1 MKKYTIKEFAEG
13 KKAVKI
19 ENKEQWNKLD
29 KVHKLTTSFLGEA
42 YYTNRHTFAN
52 KESGLQVDMREL
64 LEFSQLDFKDGF
76 VEGKWYKRVEE
87 EGYLYQPEYVY
98 YVKCNSTNKKEKG
111 ILNYSERINF
121 GGTHIYYNN
130 YCETSDFIQVDL
142 SEIQQYLPENHPDLI
157 KKDTFVLPEKWCVF
171 SDQNKIIT
179 DWFDENKTGSYDFK
193 ELVNTDLMFCYP
205 AVEKWIYTDNP
216 HSCSRS
222 VKPDGYTEITF
233 EQFQQFVLKTEK
245 TMEKKIIGWK
255 LVKPEYKEAIKKI
268 ADAENFDFEGFEIN
282 GVSSFT
288 HVTKKLKEAG
298 VLDLWFEK
306 VCAPKYSLP
315 TINGYSGSYKNG
327 IIKYGCA
334 EFSKMFFEH
343 LNSTSSHIGNRTIK
357 SIKLSSDVEITIEEI
372 KQIVE
377 YINKK

>member
-19 ENKEQWNKLD
+19 ENEEQWNKLN
-29 KVHKLTTSFLGEA
+29 KVHELCDISSRNFGE
-42 YYTNRHTFAN
+42 YFNN
-52 KESGLQVDMREL
+52 VREWCNGEWYKDHDYKL
-64 LEFSQLDFKDGF
+64 LEFSQLDFEDGF

-179 DWFDENKTGSYDFK
+179 DWFNENQTGSYNMK
-193 ELVNTDLMFCYP
+193 QLVKDNLLFCYP
-205 AVEKWIYTDNP
+205 AVEKWIYLANP
-216 HSCSRS
+216 HSCARP
-222 VKPDGYTEITF
+222 VKPQDYTEITF
-233 EQFQQFVLKTEK
+233 DQFKTYVLKEK
-245 TMEKKIIGWK
+245 TMEKEIIGYK
-255 LVKPEYKEAIKKI
+255 LVKPKYEMASIKLLGWNLTTKLL
-268 ADAENFDFEGFEIN
+268 IN
-282 GVSSFT
+282 ISEKGDI
-288 HVTKKLKEAG
+288 HRLKEAG
-298 VLDLWFEK
+298 VLDLWFEA
-306 VCAPKYSLP
+306 VYAPKYSLP
-315 TINGYSGSYKNG
+315 TINSYQGSYENG

-343 LNSTSSHIGNRTIK
+343 LNSTNSHLGNRTIK